1 MTVTR
6 RHADHRACKAQS
18 STSRDFMMSIAV
30 GMSRS
35 EIRLPASDA
44 VSEAEGLLER
54 GVVER
59 AHGGEGFALP
69 GFGMD

>member
-1 MTVTR
+1 
-6 RHADHRACKAQS
+6 
-18 STSRDFMMSIAV
+18 MMSIAV
-30 GMSRS
+30 GMWRS

-69 GFGMD
+69 GLGTPYAA